1 MGETPVIPVAV
12 IGMACP
18 LPGGIESLNQLWE
31 ALLRGDDLVAEL
43 PADRGTLTSTTTPGM
58 ASPVGWYRGGPRSWT
73 TLPASIV
80 SSSASANVAQA

>member
-1 MGETPVIPVAV
+1 MKHLFFLLLSSEWLASFQK
-12 IGMACP
+12 
-18 LPGGIESLNQLWE
+18 GIESLKELWE